1 MWSASFYLGNF
12 VGPTVSGIFID
23 VWGFKY
29 TTLILFVVYL
39 FCLFIDFFEL
49 LYNMKKSNSYSTQ
62 NNQIIEREKQE
73 NENTALLF
81 KN

>member
-12 VGPTVSGIFID
+12 IGPTVSGIFVD

-39 FCLFIDFFEL
+39 FCLFIDSLDL
-49 LYNMKKSNSYSTQ
+49 LYNMKKSVSYSTPKHR
-62 NNQIIEREKQE
+62 IIEREKQE
-73 NENTALLF
+73 NEKTTLLF
-81 KN
+81 KT

>member
-39 FCLFIDFFEL
+39 FCLFIDSLEL
-49 LYNMKKSNSYSTQ
+49 LHNMKKSVRYSTQ
-62 NNQIIEREKQE
+62 KHQIMEREKQE
-73 NENTALLF
+73 NEKTALLF